1 MSDRSDVAGGPDRG
15 IGARWHDT
23 LSWVAYLLLLP
34 SPILH
39 GIQRSLVAGD
49 DSQRRQV
56 GRYTLARV
64 NLASHGRVVGLG
76 I

>member
-34 SPILH
+34 SRILH
-39 GIQRSLVAGD
+39 VISVAGD
-49 DSQRRQV
+49 DSQRR
-56 GRYTLARV
+56 
-64 NLASHGRVVGLG
+64 
-76 I
+76 